1 MAETLVGSAGGWSAI
16 TAHWE
21 RMPSSAAAVR
31 WWMAVACSGTHK
43 IPKLGVTG
51 SRGARV
57 NAGTGFRMLWKPRRN
72 AVFTAP

>member
-57 NAGTGFRMLWKPRRN
+57 TQEQDSGCSENRVAMRFSRP
-72 AVFTAP
+72 